1 MLWGTFLAFQ
11 PPPMPEGDIVTR
23 IAHEMLA
30 SVVTE
35 RQCFGE
41 RACRSSMVTQV
52 QTFSA
57 AFRLVIGTANAL
69 QPYSPGPS
77 DTAYRIQRGEH
88 LYFAVNR
95 DRQELCP

>member
-1 MLWGTFLAFQ
+1 
-11 PPPMPEGDIVTR
+11 
-23 IAHEMLA
+23 
-30 SVVTE
+30 
-35 RQCFGE
+35 
-41 RACRSSMVTQV
+41 MVTQV

-57 AFRLVIGTANAL
+57 AFRLAIGTANAL